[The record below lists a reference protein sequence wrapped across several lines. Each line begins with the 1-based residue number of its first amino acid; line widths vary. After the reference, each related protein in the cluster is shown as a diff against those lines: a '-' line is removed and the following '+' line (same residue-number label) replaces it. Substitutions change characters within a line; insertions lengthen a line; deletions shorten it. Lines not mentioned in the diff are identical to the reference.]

1 MSDQDGLYEGSP
13 GGPDHKHPEVA
24 PAEEF
29 IFADEVQALHH
40 IEKCEKSFHHVPAT
54 QHHTANGSFTRSR
67 SPVIHA

>member
-40 IEKCEKSFHHVPAT
+40 IEKMREVIP
-54 QHHTANGSFTRSR
+54 SR
-67 SPVIHA
+67 PCDSTSYG